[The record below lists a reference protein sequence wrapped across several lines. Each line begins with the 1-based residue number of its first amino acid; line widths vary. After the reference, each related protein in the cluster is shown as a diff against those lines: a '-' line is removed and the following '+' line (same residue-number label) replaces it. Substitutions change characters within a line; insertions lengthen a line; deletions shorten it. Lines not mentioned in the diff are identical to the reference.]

1 MCFASPAPNLNSNGD
16 PQLEAFMKA
25 KQYGRLVGTLM
36 VGAVAFSAAAYAT
49 CAGVTWLRHG
59 RTKRQVNGEDLDSLL
74 DLYIPEYE
82 VVERHH
88 IAVSAPAETT
98 FAAACKSD
106 LSQSVIVST
115 LFKVRE
121 LALTC
126 AARRTT
132 TAAENGTVADDKSRP
147 KELVSQL
154 KAIGWEVLAEIPGH
168 EIVFGAVTQ
177 PWITKPIFRAVAPEE
192 FAKFHEPGYVK
203 IAWTLRADPTGP
215 QNSIARTET
224 RAITTDTY
232 ARARFRRYWS
242 LVWPGVVL
250 IRKVLLRAIKAE
262 AERWARASQPEY
274 ETAEFGQY
282 VG

>member
-1 MCFASPAPNLNSNGD
+1 MCFASPVPNLNSNGD
-16 PQLEAFMKA
+16 PQLEVFMKA
-25 KQYGRLVGTLM
+25 KQYGRLAGALM
-36 VGAVAFSAAAYAT
+36 VGAAALSAAAYAT
-49 CAGVTWLRHG
+49 CAGVTWFRYG
-59 RTKRQVNGEDLDSLL
+59 RTKREVNGEDVDSLL
-74 DLYIPEYE
+74 ELYIPEYE

-88 IAVSAPAETT
+88 IAVFAPAVTT
-98 FAAACKSD
+98 FAAACKSE

-121 LALTC
+121 LAHMCST
-126 AARRTT
+126 RRTT
-132 TAAENGTVADDKSRP
+132 SAVEDGTVADNKSQP

-154 KAIGWEVLAEIPGH
+154 KEIGWAVLAEIPGH

-177 PWITKPIFRAVAPEE
+177 PWITKPLFRPVPPDE

-215 QNSIARTET
+215 HDSIARTET
-224 RAITTDTY
+224 RASTTDTY

-262 AERWARASQPEY
+262 AERRARATQPEY